1 MFFIMPKKAA
11 QEDPNFFPTIC
22 SEENMYN
29 PTKDNSPVDQ
39 VGFVNLRDAYVNSVI
54 PGDLSVDVS
63 EFNGVDEPGSLLGRS
78 HDVFE
83 AIRKGQSVQKASAA
97 AAEAA
102 AASSAETE

>member
-1 MFFIMPKKAA
+1 MFFFMAKKVA
-11 QEDPNFFPTIC
+11 EEGSNFFPSIC
-22 SEENMYN
+22 SEECLYN
-29 PTKDNSPVDQ
+29 PQKDNVPVDQ

-83 AIRKGQSVQKASAA
+83 AIRKGQSVQKSAA

>member
-1 MFFIMPKKAA
+1 MAKNVV
-11 QEDPNFFPTIC
+11 EENPNFFPTIR
-22 SEENMYN
+22 SEENVYN
-29 PTKDNSPVDQ
+29 PQKDNAPVDQ

-54 PGDLSVDVS
+54 PGDLSVETS
-63 EFNGVDEPGSLLGRS
+63 EFNGVDDPSSLLGRS

-83 AIRKGQSVQKASAA
+83 SIRKGQYVQKSAA